1 MRFALRNKAKIA
13 GVMGDSFY
21 KLLLKSLKAHQKD
34 NSKLSFHDEV
44 DGRQSFLAESVKSK
58 GTFFQFVILKQLY
71 DVYVVAYFSTITDNS
86 IKPK

>member
-1 MRFALRNKAKIA
+1 MRFALRNKQKIA
-13 GVMGDSFY
+13 GVMGDGFY

-34 NSKLSFHDEV
+34 NSELDLHTEV
-44 DGRQSFLAESVKSK
+44 EGRQSFLVESVKNK

-71 DVYVVAYFSTITDNS
+71 DVYVVAYYSTITDNS